1 MADAGDSNPMASD
14 GGNNLGREHC
24 VNAVSTAGVAELAD
38 APDSKSG
45 GGNPMR
51 VRFPPSALVV
61 MDPITFRRW
70 RDLTYHDP
78 ADKLQE
84 YVATLREVEAAP
96 PPCGRSRP
104 SCAPSSRGCS
114 GR

>member
-1 MADAGDSNPMASD
+1 
-14 GGNNLGREHC
+14 
-24 VNAVSTAGVAELAD
+24 
-38 APDSKSG
+38 
-45 GGNPMR
+45 
-51 VRFPPSALVV
+51 